1 MSTTLSV
8 VIVNWNTRD
17 LVMQCL
23 ASVYTSSLD
32 TPEVLVVDNASTDGS
47 AAAVSGC
54 FSQVRLIQNR
64 ENVGFAQANNQAIQE
79 CTGRYVLLLN
89 SDAQVRAGGLETLV
103 QFMETH
109 PEAGAAGAQI
119 LNPDGSLQLSCYP
132 APTLT
137 RELWRLLHLD
147 AFWPYGEYH
156 MTGWDLEAPRE
167 VETMLGACLILR
179 REALDQTGLLDPDY
193 FMYSEEI
200 DLCYRLRRKGWHLYW
215 MPLTQVIHHGGQS
228 TRQVAYTMFLQLY
241 NKNLAD
247 EPLALMQLG
256 YALMIGKPIG
266 VLVKKGEE
274 VPEKLRAAADL
285 VEEFDPEDPQS
296 LTAATKKLLSIL
308 EGRR

>member
-1 MSTTLSV
+1 MSITLSII
-8 VIVNWNTRD
+8 IVNWNTRD

-23 ASVYTSSLD
+23 ASVYANSPDKT
-32 TPEVLVVDNASTDGS
+32 EVIVVDNASTDGS
-47 AAAVSGC
+47 AAAVSSR

-89 SDAQVRAGGLETLV
+89 SDAQVLPGGLETLV
-103 QFMETH
+103 QFMKTH
-109 PEAGAAGAQI
+109 PEAGAAGARI

-147 AFWPYGEYH
+147 TLWPYGEYR
-156 MTGWDLEAPRE
+156 MTGWNLETPRE

-179 REALDQTGLLDPDY
+179 REALDQTGLLDSDY

-215 MPLTQVIHHGGQS
+215 MPLAQVTHYGGQS
-228 TRQVAYTMFLQLY
+228 TQQVASKMFLQLY
-241 NKNLAD
+241 QSKILYFRKHHGR
-247 EPLALMQLG
+247 LSALVYKLILLFTSVLRVVISPMAWLERQPKRQQHLHLTDN
-256 YALMIGKPIG
+256 YLRLMVTLPGM
-266 VLVKKGEE
+266 
-274 VPEKLRAAADL
+274 
-285 VEEFDPEDPQS
+285 
-296 LTAATKKLLSIL
+296 
-308 EGRR
+308 

>member
-1 MSTTLSV
+1 MITTLSII
-8 VIVNWNTRD
+8 IVNWNTRD

-23 ASVYTSSLD
+23 ASVYASSPD
-32 TPEVLVVDNASTDGS
+32 KSEVLVVDNASTDGG
-47 AAAVSGC
+47 AAAVSTY

-79 CTGRYVLLLN
+79 CTGRYILLLN
-89 SDAQVRAGGLETLV
+89 SDTQVLPGGLETLV

-147 AFWPYGEYH
+147 AFWPYGEYP
-156 MTGWDLEAPRE
+156 MTGWNLESPRE

-179 REALDQTGLLDPDY
+179 RKALDQTGLLDQDY

-200 DLCYRLRRKGWHLYW
+200 DLCYRLRRKGWRLYW
-215 MPLTQVIHHGGQS
+215 MPLAKVIHYGGQS
-228 TRQVAYTMFLQLY
+228 TQQVASKMFVQLY
-241 NKNLAD
+241 RSKILYFRKHHGRLSALVYKLILLITSVLRVVLS
-247 EPLALMQLG
+247 PLAWLERPPKRQRHFYLTHNYLRLMVTLPG
-256 YALMIGKPIG
+256 M
-266 VLVKKGEE
+266 
-274 VPEKLRAAADL
+274 
-285 VEEFDPEDPQS
+285 
-296 LTAATKKLLSIL
+296 
-308 EGRR
+308 

>member
-1 MSTTLSV
+1 MSITLSII
-8 VIVNWNTRD
+8 IVNWNTRD
-17 LVMQCL
+17 LIMQCL
-23 ASVYTSSLD
+23 ASVYASSPAK
-32 TPEVLVVDNASTDGS
+32 TEVLVVDNASTDGS
-47 AAAVSGC
+47 AAAVSSG
-54 FSQVRLIQNR
+54 FSKVRLIQNR

-89 SDAQVRAGGLETLV
+89 SDAQVLADGLETLV

-147 AFWPYGEYH
+147 ALWPYGEYPV
-156 MTGWDLEAPRE
+156 TAWDLEAPRE

-215 MPLTQVIHHGGQS
+215 MPLAQVIHYGGQS
-228 TRQVAYTMFLQLY
+228 TRQVASTMFLQLY
-241 NKNLAD
+241 KSKILYFRKHHGRLSALVYKLILLITSVLRVVIS
-247 EPLALMQLG
+247 PLAWLERQPKRQQHLNLTDNYLRLMVTLPG
-256 YALMIGKPIG
+256 M
-266 VLVKKGEE
+266 
-274 VPEKLRAAADL
+274 
-285 VEEFDPEDPQS
+285 
-296 LTAATKKLLSIL
+296 
-308 EGRR
+308 